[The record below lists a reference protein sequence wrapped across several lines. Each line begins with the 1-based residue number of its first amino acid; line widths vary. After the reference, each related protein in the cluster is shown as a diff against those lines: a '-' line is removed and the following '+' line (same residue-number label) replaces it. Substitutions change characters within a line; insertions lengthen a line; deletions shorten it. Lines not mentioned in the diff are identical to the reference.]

1 MTILAEFRRRSALQ
15 RRAAKL
21 LGARR
26 RGKKRSAWKGIA
38 LAGGAAAVLATVALG
53 RRKKGGAVVAATPG
67 SPPPRS
73 LTPAPANK
81 QIGGTQ
87 ASNVLPASKNAPLDI
102 PVATPKPP
110 ALIGKT
116 SPTALPPVANTP
128 APNRR
133 KQNSERTKRRLA
145 YLAETTGKGSTGK
158 YKSID
163 SMMNDYRGKRP
174 KSKKGANY
182 DRYRTAEQKRRTE
195 RRSRIDAARKR
206 NANYSLTKTAL
217 AHFARSNRW

>member
-38 LAGGAAAVLATVALG
+38 LAGGAAAALATVALG
-53 RRKKGGAVVAATPG
+53 RRKKGGAVVAATP
-67 SPPPRS
+67 
-73 LTPAPANK
+73 A
-81 QIGGTQ
+81 
-87 ASNVLPASKNAPLDI
+87 PASKPAGNAQPTKTPSTPKAPPIDLPI
-102 PVATPKPP
+102 ASPKPP
-110 ALIGKT
+110 DLVSKP
-116 SPTALPPVANTP
+116 SPPATVASTP

-217 AHFARSNRW
+217 AHFARSHRQ